1 MNHLPSAPRSGI
13 PAAKDFSFAP
23 IAAAV
28 AAVLTAA
35 ASSSVFAADH
45 VAFVEPNQDL
55 VVGHAD
61 VVLNLDRISNAN
73 GFEWLNES
81 GALFTVDGCDET
93 DPIRT
98 AVQWWYPDRPNDLY
112 SVSSNTIKDFQ
123 HGTLTVT
130 NDTGDFN
137 LGWDFGYDNIKP
149 DDENFSPYGPAIANF
164 RQGALNNAD
173 TSADQFLKHFTFEAA
188 EGGSQIA
195 IVTRNSRVSSTN
207 AGDGEAML
215 GLSVLNKRGWMTF
228 ADETFL
234 VSDFQFTYPKNIETA
249 SLDFTVLSGTEDEL
263 PSGTA
268 DEYIA
273 AGVVAGFGAVSNEP
287 VTEGQGLFDKL
298 FTKENGDYTTNLAEG
313 VTDAYLDNYGRIDF
327 IERSVVSVTAVS
339 SKDDGFEE
347 HLGRLHEVFG
357 VLTNEG
363 GNVIFEQGGDI
374 LVKGR
379 DKHHIVSALTSASTL
394 GILDP
399 LKSGKITFTAGGGV
413 NRIWGWSDNYDGS
426 APVTVGSGHSLN
438 NPEAEPQEKPL
449 FGENGYLDD
458 TAFEDMRGQIEDYL
472 EIATGGN
479 EIVKADQH
487 LRGSILAANDSVI
500 TVTDSPDKNGWLDI
514 RGDVVAAVKNGD
526 GAGSNTFISQNGDP
540 GNDYHPNYMNGT
552 VTRATVNL
560 TLSHENSTLVGNVY
574 ERHRVGDEEAVQK
587 ETNEGTSAI
596 EQYQSFK
603 DWQDEQYIAESLTL
617 GGTVNL
623 SISGGAVWYP
633 TKDWKGWNYDFLY
646 QEFFDETGNND
657 YGTVNTGYEYYDTS
671 DQYNLH
677 VKAENGSYEPAN
689 QPVPA
694 DGESVDS
701 GKINDLD
708 LLDHLKEGEVPD
720 SIKVANEKPR
730 DDQGHQTYTTVD
742 AGVYHLTLN
751 GGTVDLSY
759 LRRDFQMS
767 TAQEDLG
774 VIRPGEA
781 IDVKGPEEI
790 DVKKFR
796 VQALDGESGNFR
808 IYAKDAT
815 HHDLVIVD
823 EMRDAQNV
831 KHEGKSF
838 DLNLVLWNDGI
849 GDEHKLTIDPNDP
862 LTYIQVAR
870 VPDSVN
876 VTAESYGEGRTTYT
890 AYRVVKD
897 EKTVVDGV
905 SKYVDG
911 SITYDQG
918 LDWHEQNVNWFITG
932 EAENRKDMAV
942 VGTTELAA
950 NLGYLMATT
959 METLRDR
966 RGEMAFNGTKE
977 DGWWVRYTHDRFG
990 LDGFTAETDGFQ
1002 FGYEWMKPEEGG
1014 RLFRG
1019 AALDVAQGDVDY
1031 DRLSGE
1037 SEADRYRLS
1046 AYQTYMGDN
1055 GVYYDAVLRAG
1066 WYDAETN
1073 VAYTRYNGTVYDMKG
1088 NFDYWAAAA
1097 SFEAGHRFESSSA
1110 WWIEPEVQLQYTY
1123 ITDYDYKTNH
1133 GIRIDTDDTQS
1144 LIGRFGVRMGKVL
1157 SSDAGRH
1164 MSVWAGADVFH
1175 EWLGDRDGTM
1185 KGVDETVRYDISGDD
1200 TWWDA
1205 VFGMTWETGPD
1216 SRVFAAAKH
1225 DFGGDKENTWTVNVG
1240 ATWNF

>member
-13 PAAKDFSFAP
+13 PAPKRFSFAP

-28 AAVLTAA
+28 AAVLAAA
-35 ASSSVFAADH
+35 ASPSAMASH
-45 VAFVEPNQDL
+45 TAFLYDSEVPGFRNDG
-55 VVGHAD
+55 VIT
-61 VVLNLDRISNAN
+61 LNLDKISNDDN
-73 GFEWLNES
+73 FVWNKRG
-81 GALFTVDGCDET
+81 GALFTVDGFPSGNPEARDI
-93 DPIRT
+93 PYRT
-98 AVQWWYPDRPNDLY
+98 AIEWWDSKTNDLY
-112 SVSSNTIKDFQ
+112 QLENTIGIPTDE
-123 HGTLTVT
+123 HAELTVT
-130 NDTGDFN
+130 SSTDAFN
-137 LGWDFGYDNIKP
+137 LGWDFSG
-149 DDENFSPYGPAIANF
+149 ENNADYPYSPAIANF
-164 RQGALNNAD
+164 RPETLDINSHD
-173 TSADQFLKHFTFEAA
+173 RYLKHFIFKPGK
-188 EGGSQIA
+188 EGNQIA
-195 IVTRNSRVSSTN
+195 IVTRNSKVSATN
-207 AGDGEAML
+207 AGNSKAML
-215 GLSVLNKRGWMTF
+215 GLSVLNKRGYMTF
-228 ADETFL
+228 AEETYL
-234 VSDFQFTYPKNIETA
+234 ISDFQFLYPDGYETA
-249 SLDFTVLSGTEDEL
+249 SLRSDPPSGTEDQF
-263 PSGTA
+263 
-268 DEYIA
+268 IA
-273 AGVVAGFGAVSNEP
+273 AGVVAGFGASSNKP
-287 VTEGQGLFDKL
+287 NNEGKQLFDDL
-298 FTKENGDYTTNLAEG
+298 FNYKMTGSVKEYTTPKQELESS
-313 VTDAYLDNYGRIDF
+313 LDKYGL
-327 IERSVVSVTAVS
+327 IEFDKRSVVSVTAIA
-339 SKDDGFEE
+339 SKDENFEN
-347 HLGRLHEVFG
+347 HRGRLHEVFG
-357 VLTNEG
+357 VFTNEG
-363 GNVIFEQGGDI
+363 GNVVFKQGGDV

-379 DKHHIVSALTSASTL
+379 DKHHLVSALTSASTL

-399 LKSGKITFTAGGGV
+399 LKLGKISFTAGADV
-413 NRIWGWSDNYDGS
+413 NRIWGWSDSYDGDT
-426 APVTVGSGHSLN
+426 PITVGNGVDLFEDQGNGQGKLN
-438 NPEAEPQEKPL
+438 DDAFKDLDQQIDD
-449 FGENGYLDD
+449 YLDK
-458 TAFEDMRGQIEDYL
+458 
-472 EIATGGN
+472 ATGTGTTTP
-479 EIVKADQH
+479 QH
-487 LRGSILAANDSVI
+487 LRGSILAANGSVI
-500 TVTDSPDKNGWLDI
+500 TVQDTADGWLDI

-540 GNDYHPNYMNGT
+540 ANDYHPNYMNGT

-574 ERHRVGDEEAVQK
+574 ERHRVGSEEAVVK
-587 ETNEGTSAI
+587 STNAV
-596 EQYQSFK
+596 QHDQSFD
-603 DWQDEQYIAESLTL
+603 DWHNYQYAEESKTL
-617 GGTVNL
+617 GGTVDL
-623 SISGGAVWYP
+623 RISNGAVWYP

-646 QEFFDETGNND
+646 QGFFEVSDTPKTSKDIPFGSVD
-657 YGTVNTGYEYYDTS
+657 KTYAYYDTS

-677 VKAENGSYEPAN
+677 VKEGNGYKVVN
-689 QPVPA
+689 NMYK
-694 DGESVDS
+694 DGTEVGS
-701 GKINDLD
+701 GKINDLN
-708 LLDHLKEGEVPD
+708 LLEDSDPTSMQDPAIVTARQKAEG
-720 SIKVANEKPR
+720 
-730 DDQGHQTYTTVD
+730 YTEVD
-742 AGVYHLTLN
+742 AGVYHLYLK

-767 TAQEDLG
+767 TAQENLG
-774 VIRPGEA
+774 VINPGET
-781 IDVKGPEEI
+781 IDGNG
-790 DVKKFR
+790 VKKFR
-796 VQALDGESGNFR
+796 VQALNGSSGNFR

-823 EMRDAQNV
+823 ELRSIPNG
-831 KHEGKSF
+831 ELESETF
-838 DLNLVLWNDGI
+838 NLNLVLWNDGI
-849 GDEHKLTIDPNDP
+849 GDEHKLTVDPDNP
-862 LTYIQVAR
+862 LSYIQVAR

-897 EKTVVDGV
+897 EKTKDPVTGNMVYGE
-905 SKYVDG
+905 G
-911 SITYDQG
+911 SYTYEQG
-918 LDWHEQNVNWFITG
+918 LEWHDQNVNWFIKG

-942 VGTTELAA
+942 IGTTELAA

-1019 AALDVAQGDVDY
+1019 AALDVAQGDVEY
-1031 DRLSGE
+1031 DSLSGD

-1073 VAYTRYNGTVYDMKG
+1073 VAYTRHNGTVYDMKG

-1133 GIRIDTDDTQS
+1133 GIRVDTDDTQS

-1157 SSDAGRH
+1157 TSDAGRH

-1185 KGVDETVRYDISGDD
+1185 TGIDETVRYDISGDD
-1200 TWWDA
+1200 TWWDT

-1216 SRVFAAAKH
+1216 SRLWAAAKH

>member
-1 MNHLPSAPRSGI
+1 MSKPSVSQHSPSSSARRLQ
-13 PAAKDFSFAP
+13 FAP

-35 ASSSVFAADH
+35 ASPNTFAAPH
-45 VAFVEPNQDL
+45 EAFKFPDNTEQLKD
-55 VVGHAD
+55 ATIT
-61 VVLNLDRISNAN
+61 LNLSKITNDDTYGWISKPGPLFTLDGCNKYQAKTAVEWWMADPSN
-73 GFEWLNES
+73 GLYSTAASKDDPRTIGAKEH
-81 GALFTVDGCDET
+81 ALF
-93 DPIRT
+93 
-98 AVQWWYPDRPNDLY
+98 
-112 SVSSNTIKDFQ
+112 
-123 HGTLTVT
+123 TVT
-130 NDTGDFN
+130 NDTGAFN
-137 LGWDFGYDNIKP
+137 LGWDFSSDNS
-149 DDENFSPYGPAIANF
+149 NSAYSPAIANF
-164 RQGALNNAD
+164 REGAIDNGQKA
-173 TSADQFLKHFTFEAA
+173 ADQFLKHFTFKSAE
-188 EGGSQIA
+188 EGGRIA
-195 IVTRNSRVSSTN
+195 IVTKNSKVRSTN

-228 ADETFL
+228 ENETYL
-234 VSDFQFTYPKNIETA
+234 VSDFEFEYDNQGTY
-249 SLDFTVLSGTEDEL
+249 SSGTE
-263 PSGTA
+263 G
-268 DEYIA
+268 EYIA
-273 AGVVAGFGAVSNEP
+273 AGVVAGFGSSSNED
-287 VTEGQGLFDKL
+287 TGNGKLFDSI
-298 FTKENGDYTTNLAEG
+298 FQPNSAQTQ
-313 VTDAYLDNYGRIDF
+313 TDLDLHKYGL
-327 IERSVVSVTAVS
+327 IEFEKRSVVSVTARPT
-339 SKDDGFEE
+339 DGENTD
-347 HLGRLHEVFG
+347 GRLNEVFG
-357 VLTNEG
+357 VFVNEG
-363 GNVIFEQGGDI
+363 GAVEFHEGGDV

-379 DKHHIVSALTSASTL
+379 DAHHIVSALTSASTL

-399 LKSGKITFTAGGGV
+399 LKSGEITFTARKDV
-413 NRIWGWSDNYDGS
+413 NRIWGWSDAYQGDT
-426 APVTVGSGHSLN
+426 PVTVGNVDPQTGKPDNLFNDAGELN
-438 NPEAEPQEKPL
+438 GA
-449 FGENGYLDD
+449 
-458 TAFEDMRGQIEDYL
+458 AFENMNQQIEDYL
-472 EIATGGN
+472 EAATDL
-479 EIVKADQH
+479 ADQH
-487 LRGSILAANDSVI
+487 LRGSILAANGSDI
-500 TVTDSPDKNGWLDI
+500 TVKDTADGWLDI

-526 GAGSNTFISQNGDP
+526 GSGSNTFVASDHVL
-540 GNDYHPNYMNGT
+540 NDGTHANHMSGT

-560 TLSHENSTLVGNVY
+560 TLSHQNSTLVGNVY
-574 ERHRVGDEEAVQK
+574 ERHRVGADEAVQ
-587 ETNEGTSAI
+587 TSWTENDTLKNAADND
-596 EQYQSFK
+596 QSFLE
-603 DWQDEQYIAESLTL
+603 WQTHQYEEESKTL
-617 GGTVNL
+617 GGTVDL
-623 SISGGAVWYP
+623 RISNGAVWYP

-646 QEFFDETGNND
+646 EGFFNETGDNA
-657 YGTVNTGYEYYDTS
+657 YGTVNEAYAFLDTS

-677 VKAENGSYEPAN
+677 VKEGDGYKVVNNMIVGSTDPISAN
-689 QPVPA
+689 
-694 DGESVDS
+694 
-701 GKINDLD
+701 KINDLD
-708 LLDHLKEGEVPD
+708 LLDSYRDEEGKLTLPN
-720 SIKVANEKPR
+720 SIKVADEKLR
-730 DDQGHQTYTTVD
+730 DENGHETYTSVD

-759 LRRDFQMS
+759 LRRDFLMS

-774 VIRPGEA
+774 LIRPGETIEVEDA
-781 IDVKGPEEI
+781 NGNGI
-790 DVKKFR
+790 KKFR
-796 VQALDGESGNFR
+796 VQALNGKSGNFR
-808 IYAKDAT
+808 IYARDAK

-823 EMRDAQNV
+823 EMRGADNI
-831 KHEGKSF
+831 KREGQTF

-849 GDEHKLTIDPNDP
+849 GDEHKLTVDPNNP
-862 LTYIQVAR
+862 LRYIQVAR

-890 AYRVVKD
+890 VYRVVKD
-897 EKTVVDGV
+897 EKTEGKDGLG
-905 SKYVDG
+905 YYDG
-911 SITYDQG
+911 SYTYDQG
-918 LDWHEQNVNWFITG
+918 LDWHDQNVNWFITG

-942 VGTTELAA
+942 IGTTELAA

-990 LDGFTAETDGFQ
+990 LEGFTAETDGFQ
-1002 FGYEWMKPEEGG
+1002 FGYEWMKPQDGG

-1031 DRLSGE
+1031 DRLSGQ

-1046 AYQTYMGDN
+1046 AYQTYVGNN

-1073 VAYTRYNGTVYDMKG
+1073 VAYTRDNGTVYDMRG

-1123 ITDYDYKTNH
+1123 IADYDYKTNQ

-1157 SSDAGRH
+1157 TSDAGRH

-1216 SRVFAAAKH
+1216 SRLWAAAKH

>member
-1 MNHLPSAPRSGI
+1 MNSLRSSPHSVI
-13 PAAKDFSFAP
+13 PASKNFSFAP
-23 IAAAV
+23 IAVAV
-28 AAVLTAA
+28 AAVLAAA
-35 ASSSVFAADH
+35 ASPSAFASH
-45 VAFVEPNQDL
+45 TAFQYDPGDNTKGVITLKLEN
-55 VVGHAD
+55 
-61 VVLNLDRISNAN
+61 ISI
-73 GFEWLNES
+73 GEDSEWLNAS
-81 GALFTVDGCDET
+81 GALFTVDGF
-93 DPIRT
+93 PINNPDSQDDIPVRT
-98 AVQWWYPDRPNDLY
+98 AIKWWFYDSETNNPLY
-112 SVSSNTIKDFQ
+112 SAVNSQGIPTDE
-123 HGTLTVT
+123 HVALTVT
-130 NDTGDFN
+130 SNTDDFN
-137 LGWDFGYDNIKP
+137 LGWDFANDSGEYY
-149 DDENFSPYGPAIANF
+149 PYSPAIANF
-164 RQGALNNAD
+164 RPEVLDAD
-173 TSADQFLKHFTFEAA
+173 SNDRYLKRFTFQSKAR
-188 EGGSQIA
+188 SQIA
-195 IVTRNSRVSSTN
+195 VVTKNSLVGSTN
-207 AGDGEAML
+207 SGDGEAML

-234 VSDFQFTYPKNIETA
+234 VSDFQFLYPDQIETA
-249 SLDFTVLSGTEDEL
+249 SVDPSI
-263 PSGTA
+263 PSGTKGQ
-268 DEYIA
+268 YIA
-273 AGVVAGFGAVSNEP
+273 AGVVTGFGASTNRP
-287 VTEGQGLFDKL
+287 VNGQHLFDQL
-298 FTKENGDYTTNLAEG
+298 FTKDENGLTAE
-313 VTDAYLDNYGRIDF
+313 VLYKESLDKYGRIDF
-327 IERSVVSVTAVS
+327 EKRSVVSVTAIA
-339 SKDDGFEE
+339 SKDENFEN
-347 HLGRLHEVFG
+347 HRGRLHEVFG
-357 VLTNEG
+357 VFANEG
-363 GNVIFEQGGDI
+363 GAVEFMKGGDV

-399 LKSGKITFTAGGGV
+399 LKSGKITFIAGENV
-413 NRIWGWSDNYDGS
+413 NRIWGWSDSYDGET
-426 APVTVGSGHSLN
+426 PITVGNG
-438 NPEAEPQEKPL
+438 EQL
-449 FGENGYLDD
+449 FGDNHLLNDN
-458 TAFEDMRGQIEDYL
+458 AFVDMQGQIENYL
-472 EIATGGN
+472 KEATGTGTTTP
-479 EIVKADQH
+479 QH
-487 LRGSILAANDSVI
+487 LRGSILAANGAEI
-500 TVTDSPDKNGWLDI
+500 LVTDDPSEDASGGWLDI

-526 GAGSNTFISQNGDP
+526 GASSNTFVSLNGDL
-540 GNDYHPNYMNGT
+540 NDGVHANSMAGT

-560 TLSHENSTLVGNVY
+560 HLTHENSTLIGNVY
-574 ERHRVGDEEAVQK
+574 ERHRVGAEEAVQK
-587 ETNEGTSAI
+587 ETTSGVSAI
-596 EQYQSFK
+596 EKYQSFK
-603 DWQDEQYIAESLTL
+603 TWQDKQYEEESKTL

-646 QEFFDETGNND
+646 QEFFNETGDNE
-657 YGTVNTGYEYYDTS
+657 YGTVNEGYKYYDTS

-708 LLDHLKEGEVPD
+708 LLDGLKEGEVPD
-720 SIKVANEKPR
+720 SIEVANEKPR
-730 DDQGHQTYTTVD
+730 DDQGQQTYKTVHG
-742 AGVYHLTLN
+742 GVYHLTLN

-759 LRRDFQMS
+759 LRRNFQMS
-767 TAQEDLG
+767 TAQENLG
-774 VIRPGEA
+774 VIDPNET
-781 IDVKGPEEI
+781 IDVKGPEAV

-849 GDEHKLTIDPNDP
+849 GDEHKLTINPDDKS
-862 LTYIQVAR
+862 TYIQVAR

-918 LDWHEQNVNWFITG
+918 LDWHEKNVNWFITG
-932 EAENRKDMAV
+932 EAENREDMAV
-942 VGTTELAA
+942 IGTTELAA

-966 RGEMAFNGTKE
+966 RGEMTFNGTKE

-990 LDGFTAETDGFQ
+990 LEGFTAETDGFQ
-1002 FGYEWMKPEEGG
+1002 FGYEWMKPQEGG
-1014 RLFRG
+1014 KLFRG

-1031 DRLSGE
+1031 DNLSGE

-1157 SSDAGRH
+1157 TSDAGRH

-1185 KGVDETVRYDISGDD
+1185 TGVDETVRYDISGDD

>member
-1 MNHLPSAPRSGI
+1 MNHLSASPRSGI
-13 PAAKDFSFAP
+13 PASKRFSFAP

-28 AAVLTAA
+28 AAVLAAA
-35 ASSSVFAADH
+35 ASPCAFASH
-45 VAFVEPNQDL
+45 TAFEYDPGDNTKGVITLKLEN
-55 VVGHAD
+55 
-61 VVLNLDRISNAN
+61 ISI
-73 GFEWLNES
+73 GEDSEWLNAS
-81 GALFTVDGCDET
+81 GALFTVDGF
-93 DPIRT
+93 PINNPEVWDIPVRT
-98 AVQWWYPDRPNDLY
+98 AIEWWSYDSQTNNPLY
-112 SVSSNTIKDFQ
+112 SAVNSQGIPTDEHVS
-123 HGTLTVT
+123 LTVT
-130 NDTGDFN
+130 SNTDDFN
-137 LGWDFGYDNIKP
+137 LGWDFSNDTGEYYSYN
-149 DDENFSPYGPAIANF
+149 PAIANF
-164 RQGALNNAD
+164 RPEVLDAD
-173 TSADQFLKHFTFEAA
+173 SNDRYLKRFTFQSKTR
-188 EGGSQIA
+188 SQIA
-195 IVTRNSRVSSTN
+195 VVTKNSLVGSTN
-207 AGDGEAML
+207 SGDGEAML

-234 VSDFQFTYPKNIETA
+234 VSDFQFLYPDQIETA
-249 SLDFTVLSGTEDEL
+249 SVDPSIPSGTE
-263 PSGTA
+263 GQ
-268 DEYIA
+268 YIA
-273 AGVVAGFGAVSNEP
+273 AGVVTGFGASTNRP
-287 VTEGQGLFDKL
+287 VNGQRLFDQL
-298 FTKENGDYTTNLAEG
+298 FTKDENGLTAE
-313 VTDAYLDNYGRIDF
+313 VLYKESLDKYGRIDF
-327 IERSVVSVTAVS
+327 EKRSVVSVTAIA
-339 SKDDGFEE
+339 SKDENFEN
-347 HLGRLHEVFG
+347 HRGRLHEVFG
-357 VLTNEG
+357 VFANEG
-363 GNVIFEQGGDI
+363 GAVEFMKGGDV

-379 DKHHIVSALTSASTL
+379 DKHHLVSALTSASTL

-399 LKSGKITFTAGGGV
+399 LKSGEITFTAGTDV
-413 NRIWGWSDNYDGS
+413 NRIWGWSDSYDGDT
-426 APVTVGSGHSLN
+426 PITV
-438 NPEAEPQEKPL
+438 
-449 FGENGYLDD
+449 ENGEALFNNQGKLNDN
-458 TAFEDMRGQIEDYL
+458 AFVDMKGQIEDYL
-472 EIATGGN
+472 KKATGTGTTT
-479 EIVKADQH
+479 EQH
-487 LRGSILAANDSVI
+487 LRGSILAANGSNI
-500 TVTDSPDKNGWLDI
+500 TVQDTADGWLDI

-526 GAGSNTFISQNGDP
+526 GAGSNTFVAQDEDLSDGVHANS
-540 GNDYHPNYMNGT
+540 MAGT

-560 TLSHENSTLVGNVY
+560 TLSHEKSTLVGNVY
-574 ERHRVGDEEAVQK
+574 ERHRVGDGEAVQK
-587 ETNEGTSAI
+587 ETSGGASAI

-603 DWQDEQYIAESLTL
+603 DWQDEQYEKESLSL

-623 SISGGAVWYP
+623 SISTGAVWYP

-646 QEFFDETGNND
+646 QEFFNETGDNE
-657 YGTVNTGYEYYDTS
+657 YGTVNEGYKYYDTS

-708 LLDHLKEGEVPD
+708 LLDGLKEGEVPG
-720 SIKVANEKPR
+720 SIEVANEKPR
-730 DDQGHQTYTTVD
+730 DDQGQQTYKTVHG
-742 AGVYHLTLN
+742 GVYHLTLN

-759 LRRDFQMS
+759 LRRNFKMS

-774 VIRPGEA
+774 VIAPNET
-781 IDVKGPEEI
+781 IDVKGPEAV

-823 EMRDAQNV
+823 EMRNAQND
-831 KHEGKSF
+831 KLEGKAF

-849 GDEHKLTIDPNDP
+849 GDEHKLTINPDDKS
-862 LTYIQVAR
+862 TYIQVAR

-897 EKTVVDGV
+897 EKTKDPVTGNMVYGE
-905 SKYVDG
+905 G
-911 SITYDQG
+911 SYTYEQG
-918 LDWHEQNVNWFITG
+918 LEWHDQNVNWFIKG

-942 VGTTELAA
+942 IGTTELAA

-1019 AALDVAQGDVDY
+1019 AALDVAQGDVEY
-1031 DRLSGE
+1031 DSLSGD

-1073 VAYTRYNGTVYDMKG
+1073 VAYTRHNGTVYDMKG

-1133 GIRIDTDDTQS
+1133 GIRVDTDDTQS

-1157 SSDAGRH
+1157 TSDAGRH

-1185 KGVDETVRYDISGDD
+1185 TGIDETVRYDISGDD
-1200 TWWDA
+1200 TWWDT

-1216 SRVFAAAKH
+1216 SRLWAAAKH

>member
-1 MNHLPSAPRSGI
+1 MKSICYALPRQYSKATRRLR
-13 PAAKDFSFAP
+13 AFDAKAFSRKSL
-23 IAAAV
+23 ISVAV
-28 AAVLTAA
+28 AGAFVWTFSPGA
-35 ASSSVFAADH
+35 FAAT
-45 VAFVEPNQDL
+45 
-55 VVGHAD
+55 GHKPFD
-61 VVLNLDRISNAN
+61 FPDSDTEITKGKITLNLDNISSED
-73 GFEWLNES
+73 GFVWRTKTT
-81 GALFTVDGCDET
+81 GPLFAVDGCNGT
-93 DPIRT
+93 QART
-98 AVQWWYPDRPNDLY
+98 AIQWWQQDPDDPNDLF
-112 SVSSNTIKDFQ
+112 STSENTFTITDNEHVEFV
-123 HGTLTVT
+123 VT
-130 NDTGDFN
+130 NDSGAFN
-137 LGWDFGYDNIKP
+137 LGWDFSHDNPEGK
-149 DDENFSPYGPAIANF
+149 SSYSPAIANF
-164 RQGALNNAD
+164 RPASLDNV
-173 TSADQFLKHFTFEAA
+173 SADRFLKHFTFESADN
-188 EGGSQIA
+188 GPIS
-195 IVTRNSRVSSTN
+195 IVTKKSKITSTN
-207 AGDGEAML
+207 AGNSEAML
-215 GLSVLNKRGWMTF
+215 GISLSNKRGWMTF
-228 ADETFL
+228 SEQTFL
-234 VSDFQFTYPKNIETA
+234 VSDFQFADADGNDD
-249 SLDFTVLSGTEDEL
+249 LN

-268 DEYIA
+268 GEYIA
-273 AGVVAGFGAVSNEP
+273 AGVYATFGAN
-287 VTEGQGLFDKL
+287 TNADK
-298 FTKENGDYTTNLAEG
+298 NGKLYDSIFQ
-313 VTDAYLDNYGRIDF
+313 TDESRAYLHETLDGLDLDKYGY
-327 IERSVVSVTAVS
+327 IEFQQRSVVSVTAVTPE
-339 SKDDGFEE
+339 KGAENHD
-347 HLGRLHEVFG
+347 GRLHEVFG
-357 VLTNEG
+357 VFVNEG
-363 GNVIFEQGGDI
+363 GRVDFQMGGDI

-379 DKHHIVSALTSASTL
+379 DKHHVVSALTAAATL

-399 LKSGKITFTAGGGV
+399 LKQQGRIYFRAGEDV
-413 NRIWGWSDNYDGS
+413 NRIWGWSDNYEGD
-426 APVTVGSGHSLN
+426 PITVGKENKEDKKLFNEGGRLN
-438 NPEAEPQEKPL
+438 
-449 FGENGYLDD
+449 DS
-458 TAFEDMRGQIEDYL
+458 AFAGMQGQIEDYL
-472 EIATGGN
+472 EEATGG
-479 EIVKADQH
+479 ATTTDQH
-487 LRGSILAANDSVI
+487 LRGSILAANGAEVY
-500 TVTDSPDKNGWLDI
+500 VTDEPAEGTPAGWLDI
-514 RGDVVAAVKNGD
+514 RGDVISGVKNGSN
-526 GAGSNTFISQNGDP
+526 ATSNTFVAVDGKLYDGSHANTMG
-540 GNDYHPNYMNGT
+540 GT
-552 VTRATVNL
+552 VTRATVTLVL
-560 TLSHENSTLVGNVY
+560 TQEKSTLVGNVY
-574 ERHRVGDEEAVQK
+574 ERHRVGEAEAVQK
-587 ETNEGTSAI
+587 ATGEGPAV
-596 EQYQSFK
+596 QNDQSFAN
-603 DWQDEQYIAESLTL
+603 WQEVEYQNESKTL

-623 SISGGAVWYP
+623 QIANGAVWYP

-708 LLDHLKEGEVPD
+708 LLDGNSDPG
-720 SIKVANEKPR
+720 SILTAQKKG
-730 DDQGHQTYTTVD
+730 DDYRTVD
-742 AGVYHLTLN
+742 NGVYHLKLD

-759 LRRDFQMS
+759 LRRDFLMS

-774 VIRPGEA
+774 LIRPGETIEVEDA
-781 IDVKGPEEI
+781 NDNGI
-790 DVKKFR
+790 KKFR
-796 VQALDGESGNFR
+796 VQALNGKSGNFR
-808 IYAKDAT
+808 IYARDAK

-823 EMRDAQNV
+823 EMRGADNI
-831 KHEGKSF
+831 KREGQTF

-849 GDEHKLTIDPNDP
+849 GDEHKLTIDPNKP

-876 VTAESYGEGRTTYT
+876 VTAESYGQGRTTYT

-897 EKTVVDGV
+897 EKTKDPISGNMVYD
-905 SKYVDG
+905 KG
-911 SITYDQG
+911 SYTYDQG

-966 RGEMAFNGTKE
+966 RGEMTFNGTKE

-990 LDGFTAETDGFQ
+990 LEGFTAETDGFQ
-1002 FGYEWMKPEEGG
+1002 FGYEWMKPQDGG

-1031 DRLSGE
+1031 DRLSGQ

-1046 AYQTYMGDN
+1046 AYQTYVGNN

-1073 VAYTRYNGTVYDMKG
+1073 VAYTRDNGTVYDMRG

-1123 ITDYDYKTNH
+1123 IADYDYKTNQ

-1157 SSDAGRH
+1157 TSDAGRH

-1185 KGVDETVRYDISGDD
+1185 KGVDGTVRYDISGDD

-1216 SRVFAAAKH
+1216 SRLWAAAKH

>member
-1 MNHLPSAPRSGI
+1 MNHLSASPRSGI
-13 PAAKDFSFAP
+13 PASKRFSFAP

-28 AAVLTAA
+28 AAVLAAA
-35 ASSSVFAADH
+35 ASPCAFASH
-45 VAFVEPNQDL
+45 TAFEYDPGDNTKGVITLKLEN
-55 VVGHAD
+55 
-61 VVLNLDRISNAN
+61 ISI
-73 GFEWLNES
+73 GEDSEWLNAS
-81 GALFTVDGCDET
+81 GALFTVDGF
-93 DPIRT
+93 PINNPEVWDIPVRT
-98 AVQWWYPDRPNDLY
+98 AIEWWSYDSQTNNPLY
-112 SVSSNTIKDFQ
+112 SAVNSQGIPTDEHVS
-123 HGTLTVT
+123 LTVT
-130 NDTGDFN
+130 SNTDDFN
-137 LGWDFGYDNIKP
+137 LGWDFSNDTGEYYSYN
-149 DDENFSPYGPAIANF
+149 PAIANF
-164 RQGALNNAD
+164 RPEVLDAD
-173 TSADQFLKHFTFEAA
+173 SNDRYLKRFTFQSKTR
-188 EGGSQIA
+188 SQIA
-195 IVTRNSRVSSTN
+195 IVTKNSLVGSTN
-207 AGDGEAML
+207 SGNGEAML

-228 ADETFL
+228 ADETYL
-234 VSDFQFTYPKNIETA
+234 VSDFQFLYPDQIETA
-249 SLDFTVLSGTEDEL
+249 SVDPTIPSGTE
-263 PSGTA
+263 GQ
-268 DEYIA
+268 YIA
-273 AGVVAGFGAVSNEP
+273 AGVVTGFGASTNSGVD
-287 VTEGQGLFDKL
+287 GKHLFDQL
-298 FTKENGDYTTNLAEG
+298 FIKDSNGYTAVVVDEKS
-313 VTDAYLDNYGRIDF
+313 LDKYGRIDF
-327 IERSVVSVTAVS
+327 EKRSVVSVTAITPTEEAPY
-339 SKDDGFEE
+339 FEK
-347 HLGRLHEVFG
+347 HNGRLHEVFG
-357 VLTNEG
+357 VFTNEG
-363 GNVIFEQGGDI
+363 GAVEFKQGGDI

-399 LKSGKITFTAGGGV
+399 LKSGKITFSAGEGV
-413 NRIWGWSDNYDGS
+413 NRIWGWSDSYDGDT
-426 APVTVGSGHSLN
+426 PITVGNG
-438 NPEAEPQEKPL
+438 EQL
-449 FGENGYLDD
+449 FGEDQKLNDK
-458 TAFEDMRGQIEDYL
+458 AFSNMKGQIEDYL
-472 EIATGGN
+472 TEATGSGEIAT
-479 EIVKADQH
+479 EEQH
-487 LRGSILAANDSVI
+487 LRGSILAANGADI
-500 TVTDSPDKNGWLDI
+500 TVTDNPESNGWLDI
-514 RGDVVAAVKNGD
+514 RGDVVAAVKNGN
-526 GAGSNTFISQNGDP
+526 GAGSNTFVAQGKDL
-540 GNDYHPNYMNGT
+540 NDGVHANSMVGT

-603 DWQDEQYIAESLTL
+603 DWQDEQYEKESLSL

-623 SISGGAVWYP
+623 SISTGAVWYP

-646 QEFFDETGNND
+646 QEFFNETGDNE
-657 YGTVNTGYEYYDTS
+657 YGTVNEGYKYYDTS

-708 LLDHLKEGEVPD
+708 LLDGLKEGEVPG
-720 SIKVANEKPR
+720 SIEVANEKPR
-730 DDQGHQTYTTVD
+730 DDQGQQTYKTVHG
-742 AGVYHLTLN
+742 GVYHLTLN

-759 LRRDFQMS
+759 LRRNFKMS

-774 VIRPGEA
+774 VIAPNET
-781 IDVKGPEEI
+781 IDVKGPEAV

-823 EMRDAQNV
+823 EMRNAQND
-831 KHEGKSF
+831 KLEGKAF

-849 GDEHKLTIDPNDP
+849 GDEHKLTINPDDKS
-862 LTYIQVAR
+862 TYIQVAR

-890 AYRVVKD
+890 VYRVEKD
-897 EKTVVDGV
+897 EKTEGTDG
-905 SKYVDG
+905 KLGYNEG
-911 SITYDQG
+911 SYTYDQG
-918 LDWHEQNVNWFITG
+918 LDWHDRNVNWFITG
-932 EAENRKDMAV
+932 EAENREDMAV

-966 RGEMAFNGTKE
+966 RGEMTFNGTKE

-990 LDGFTAETDGFQ
+990 LEGFTAETDGFQ
-1002 FGYEWMKPEEGG
+1002 FGYEWMKPEDEG

-1031 DRLSGE
+1031 DRMSGQ

-1046 AYQTYMGDN
+1046 AYQTYVGNN

-1073 VAYTRYNGTVYDMKG
+1073 VAYTRDNGTVYDMRG

-1133 GIRIDTDDTQS
+1133 GIRVDTDDTQS

-1157 SSDAGRH
+1157 TSDAGRH

-1185 KGVDETVRYDISGDD
+1185 TGIDETVRYDISGDD
-1200 TWWDA
+1200 TWWDT

-1216 SRVFAAAKH
+1216 SRLWAAAKH

>member
-1 MNHLPSAPRSGI
+1 MNSLRSSPHSVI
-13 PAAKDFSFAP
+13 PASKNFSFAP
-23 IAAAV
+23 IAVAV

-35 ASSSVFAADH
+35 TSTSAIASH
-45 VAFVEPNQDL
+45 TAFVFDPSSEMKRDG
-55 VVGHAD
+55 VIT
-61 VVLNLDRISNAN
+61 LNLDNISNDED
-73 GFEWLNES
+73 FDWRKTS
-81 GALFTVDGCDET
+81 GVLFSIDGLPDA
-93 DPIRT
+93 DGKVPHRT
-98 AVQWWYPDRPNDLY
+98 AIEWWYDDEQTANELFSAVNSQGIPNDEHA
-112 SVSSNTIKDFQ
+112 K
-123 HGTLTVT
+123 LTVT
-130 NDTGDFN
+130 NDSGVFN
-137 LGWDFGYDNIKP
+137 LGWDFELDSQNSSY
-149 DDENFSPYGPAIANF
+149 SYSPAIANF
-164 RQGALNNAD
+164 RPEVLHGD
-173 TSADQFLKHFTFEAA
+173 SPDRYLKHFTFKSKA
-188 EGGSQIA
+188 GNQIA
-195 IVTRNSRVSSTN
+195 IVTRNSLVRSTN
-207 AGDGEAML
+207 EGDSEAML
-215 GLSVLNKRGWMTF
+215 GLSVLNKRGWMSFENKTY
-228 ADETFL
+228 L
-234 VSDFQFTYPKNIETA
+234 VSDFQFDYSNPSTTEATNSTEG
-249 SLDFTVLSGTEDEL
+249 SGTR
-263 PSGTA
+263 G
-268 DEYIA
+268 EYIA
-273 AGVVAGFGAVSNEP
+273 AGVVTGFGAITNRAHN
-287 VTEGQGLFDKL
+287 GKYLFDDL
-298 FTKENGDYTTNLAEG
+298 FEKDSVTNEHTTLKKDLSLEK
-313 VTDAYLDNYGRIDF
+313 YGL
-327 IERSVVSVTAVS
+327 IEFKQRSVVSVTARPATNENT
-339 SKDDGFEE
+339 D
-347 HLGRLHEVFG
+347 GRLNEVFG
-357 VLTNEG
+357 VFANEG
-363 GNVIFEQGGDI
+363 GTVDFQNGGDV

-379 DKHHIVSALTSASTL
+379 DAHHIVSALTSASTL

-399 LKSGKITFTAGGGV
+399 LKSGEIKFTAGTGV
-413 NRIWGWSDNYDGS
+413 NRIWGWSDSYGEDPGES
-426 APVTVGSGHSLN
+426 TPITV
-438 NPEAEPQEKPL
+438 
-449 FGENGYLDD
+449 ENGETLFNDQGNLND
-458 TAFEDMRGQIEDYL
+458 AAFENLDQQIDDYL
-472 EIATGGN
+472 EKATGKGTTT
-479 EIVKADQH
+479 EQH
-487 LRGSILAANDSVI
+487 LRGSILAANGSDI
-500 TVTDSPDKNGWLDI
+500 TVQDSADGWLDI
-514 RGDVVAAVKNGD
+514 RGDVVAAVKNGED
-526 GAGSNTFISQNGDP
+526 AGSNTFVAQGKELSDGVHANL
-540 GNDYHPNYMNGT
+540 MAGT

-574 ERHRVGDEEAVQK
+574 ERHRVGAEEAVQMVG
-587 ETNEGTSAI
+587 TNSSGNEEPAYRGDQSTRVWMEDQYSLESA
-596 EQYQSFK
+596 
-603 DWQDEQYIAESLTL
+603 TL

-623 SISGGAVWYP
+623 KISGGAVWYP

-646 QEFFDETGNND
+646 QDFFNETGDNE
-657 YGTVNTGYEYYDTS
+657 YGTVNTGYEYYDVS
-671 DQYNLH
+671 DQYNLQ
-677 VKAENGSYEPAN
+677 VKEGNGYKVVN
-689 QPVPA
+689 NTIK
-694 DGESVDS
+694 DS
-701 GKINDLD
+701 TELINLDKINDLD
-708 LLDHLKEGEVPD
+708 LTSQGGEIVTAQP
-720 SIKVANEKPR
+720 KG
-730 DDQGHQTYTTVD
+730 DDYTTVD
-742 AGVYHLTLN
+742 GGVYHLTLN

-767 TAQEDLG
+767 TSQEDLG

-781 IDVKGPEEI
+781 IEVEDANGNGI
-790 DVKKFR
+790 KKFR
-796 VQALDGESGNFR
+796 IQALDGKSGNFR

-849 GDEHKLTIDPNDP
+849 GDEHKLTINPDDKS
-862 LTYIQVAR
+862 TYIQVAR

-876 VTAESYGEGRTTYT
+876 ITAESYGEGRTTYT

-897 EKTVVDGV
+897 EKTMVDGV

-932 EAENRKDMAV
+932 EAENREDMAV
-942 VGTTELAA
+942 IGTTELAA

-966 RGEMAFNGTKE
+966 RGEMTFNGTKE

-990 LDGFTAETDGFQ
+990 LEGFTAETDGFQ
-1002 FGYEWMKPEEGG
+1002 FGYEWTKPEEGG

-1019 AALDVAQGDVDY
+1019 AALDVAQGDVEY

-1097 SFEAGHRFESSSA
+1097 SFEAGHRFESQSA

-1133 GIRIDTDDTQS
+1133 GIRIETDDTQS

-1185 KGVDETVRYDISGDD
+1185 TGVDETVRYDISGDD

-1225 DFGGDKENTWTVNVG
+1225 DFGGDKENTWSVNVG

>member
-1 MNHLPSAPRSGI
+1 MNHRPSAPRSDI
-13 PAAKDFSFAP
+13 PSPKHFSFAP
-23 IAAAV
+23 IAVAV
-28 AAVLTAA
+28 AAVLATAA
-35 ASSSVFAADH
+35 SPCAFASH
-45 VAFVEPNQDL
+45 TAFQYDPGVNTKGVITLKLEN
-55 VVGHAD
+55 
-61 VVLNLDRISNAN
+61 ISI
-73 GFEWLNES
+73 GEDSEWLDAS
-81 GALFTVDGCDET
+81 GALFTVDGF
-93 DPIRT
+93 PINNHEAWDIPVRT
-98 AVQWWYPDRPNDLY
+98 AIEWWSHDSETNNPLY
-112 SVSSNTIKDFQ
+112 SAVNSQGIPTDE
-123 HGTLTVT
+123 HVALTVT
-130 NDTGDFN
+130 SNTDDFN
-137 LGWDFGYDNIKP
+137 LGWDFSNDTGEYY
-149 DDENFSPYGPAIANF
+149 PYNPAIANF
-164 RQGALNNAD
+164 RPEVLDAD
-173 TSADQFLKHFTFEAA
+173 SNDRYLKRFTFQSKA
-188 EGGSQIA
+188 GNQIA
-195 IVTRNSRVSSTN
+195 VVTKNSLVSSTN
-207 AGDGEAML
+207 AGNGEAML

-228 ADETFL
+228 ADETYL
-234 VSDFQFTYPKNIETA
+234 VSDFRFLYPDQIDTA
-249 SLDFTVLSGTEDEL
+249 SLDPSIPSGTE
-263 PSGTA
+263 GQ
-268 DEYIA
+268 YIA
-273 AGVVAGFGAVSNEP
+273 AGVVTGFGASTNRP
-287 VTEGQGLFDKL
+287 VNGQHLFDQL
-298 FTKENGDYTTNLAEG
+298 FTKDENGLTAE
-313 VTDAYLDNYGRIDF
+313 VLYKESLDKYGRIDF
-327 IERSVVSVTAVS
+327 EKRSVVSVTAIA
-339 SKDDGFEE
+339 SKDENFEN
-347 HLGRLHEVFG
+347 HRGRLHEVFG
-357 VLTNEG
+357 VFANEG
-363 GNVIFEQGGDI
+363 GAVEFMKGGDV

-379 DKHHIVSALTSASTL
+379 DKHHLVSALTSASTL

-399 LKSGKITFTAGGGV
+399 LKSGEITFTAGAGV
-413 NRIWGWSDNYDGS
+413 NRIWGWSDSYDGDT
-426 APVTVGSGHSLN
+426 PITVGNGEALFNDQGKLN
-438 NPEAEPQEKPL
+438 DA
-449 FGENGYLDD
+449 
-458 TAFEDMRGQIEDYL
+458 AFDGMRDQIDKYL
-472 EIATGGN
+472 EAATGKGTTTP
-479 EIVKADQH
+479 QH
-487 LRGSILAANDSVI
+487 LRGSILAANGADI
-500 TVTDSPDKNGWLDI
+500 TVTDNLESNGWLDI

-526 GAGSNTFISQNGDP
+526 GAGSNTFVSLNGDLSD
-540 GNDYHPNYMNGT
+540 GVHANSMAGT

-560 TLSHENSTLVGNVY
+560 TLSHEKSTLVGNVY
-574 ERHRVGDEEAVQK
+574 ERHRVGDGEAVQK
-587 ETNEGTSAI
+587 ETSGGASAI

-603 DWQDEQYIAESLTL
+603 DWQDEQYEKESLSL

-623 SISGGAVWYP
+623 SISTGAVWYP

-646 QEFFDETGNND
+646 QEFFNETGDNE
-657 YGTVNTGYEYYDTS
+657 YGTVNEGYKYYDTS

-708 LLDHLKEGEVPD
+708 LLDGLKEGEVPD
-720 SIKVANEKPR
+720 SIEVANEKPR
-730 DDQGHQTYTTVD
+730 DDQGQQTYKTVHG
-742 AGVYHLTLN
+742 GVYHLTLN

-759 LRRDFQMS
+759 LRRNFKMS

-774 VIRPGEA
+774 VIAPNET
-781 IDVKGPEEI
+781 IDVKGPEAV

-823 EMRDAQNV
+823 EMRNAQND
-831 KHEGKSF
+831 KLEGKAF

-849 GDEHKLTIDPNDP
+849 GDEHKLTINPDDKS
-862 LTYIQVAR
+862 TYIQVAR

-897 EKTVVDGV
+897 EKTEGEDGLG
-905 SKYVDG
+905 YYDG
-911 SITYDQG
+911 SYTYDQG
-918 LDWHEQNVNWFITG
+918 LDWHDKNVNWFITG
-932 EAENRKDMAV
+932 EAENREDMAV
-942 VGTTELAA
+942 IGTTELAA

-966 RGEMAFNGTKE
+966 RGEMTFNGTKE

-990 LDGFTAETDGFQ
+990 LEGFTAETDGFQ
-1002 FGYEWMKPEEGG
+1002 FGYEWMKPQDGG

-1157 SSDAGRH
+1157 TSDAGRH

-1185 KGVDETVRYDISGDD
+1185 TGVDETVRYDISGDD

-1216 SRVFAAAKH
+1216 SRLWAAAKH

>member
-1 MNHLPSAPRSGI
+1 MNHLSAFPRSGI
-13 PAAKDFSFAP
+13 PAPKTFSFAP
-23 IAAAV
+23 IAVAV
-28 AAVLTAA
+28 AAVLTAT
-35 ASSSVFAADH
+35 ASPSAFATH
-45 VAFVEPNQDL
+45 TAFQYDPGVNTKGVITLKLEN
-55 VVGHAD
+55 
-61 VVLNLDRISNAN
+61 ISI
-73 GFEWLNES
+73 GEDSEWLDKS
-81 GALFTVDGCDET
+81 GALFTVDGF
-93 DPIRT
+93 PINNPEVWDIPVRT
-98 AVQWWYPDRPNDLY
+98 AIEWWSPDSETNTPLY
-112 SVSSNTIKDFQ
+112 SAVNSQGIPTDE
-123 HGTLTVT
+123 HVALTVT
-130 NDTGDFN
+130 SNTDDFN
-137 LGWDFGYDNIKP
+137 LGWDFSNDTGEYY
-149 DDENFSPYGPAIANF
+149 PYTPAIANF
-164 RQGALNNAD
+164 RPEVLDAD
-173 TSADQFLKHFTFEAA
+173 SNDRYLKRFTFQSKA
-188 EGGSQIA
+188 GNQIA
-195 IVTRNSRVSSTN
+195 VVTKNSLVGSTN
-207 AGDGEAML
+207 AGNGEAML

-228 ADETFL
+228 ADETYL
-234 VSDFQFTYPKNIETA
+234 VSDFRFLYPEIETA
-249 SLDFTVLSGTEDEL
+249 SLDPTIPSGTE
-263 PSGTA
+263 GQ
-268 DEYIA
+268 YIA
-273 AGVVAGFGAVSNEP
+273 AGVVTGFGASTNRGVD
-287 VTEGQGLFDKL
+287 GKHLFDQIFIKDSNGY
-298 FTKENGDYTTNLAEG
+298 TAKVVDKES
-313 VTDAYLDNYGRIDF
+313 LDKYGRIDF
-327 IERSVVSVTAVS
+327 EKRSVVSVTAITPTEE
-339 SKDDGFEE
+339 DPYFEQ
-347 HLGRLHEVFG
+347 HNGRLHEVFG
-357 VLTNEG
+357 VFTNEG
-363 GNVIFEQGGDI
+363 GAVEFKQGGDV

-379 DKHHIVSALTSASTL
+379 DKHHLVNALTSASTL

-399 LKSGKITFTAGGGV
+399 LKSGEIKFTAGTGP
-413 NRIWGWSDNYDGS
+413 NRIWGWSDSYDGDT
-426 APVTVGSGHSLN
+426 PITVGNG
-438 NPEAEPQEKPL
+438 EQL
-449 FGENGYLDD
+449 FGEDQKLNDK
-458 TAFEDMRGQIEDYL
+458 AFVDMKGQIEDYL
-472 EIATGGN
+472 KEATGT
-479 EIVKADQH
+479 ETTTEQH
-487 LRGSILAANDSVI
+487 LRGSILAANGSDI
-500 TVTDSPDKNGWLDI
+500 TVQDTADGWLDI

-526 GAGSNTFISQNGDP
+526 GAGSNTFVAP
-540 GNDYHPNYMNGT
+540 GEDLSDGVHANLMAGT

-560 TLSHENSTLVGNVY
+560 TLSHQNSTLVGNVY
-574 ERHRVGDEEAVQK
+574 ERHRVGAEEAVQK
-587 ETNEGTSAI
+587 ETKEGTSAI

-603 DWQDEQYIAESLTL
+603 AWQDKQYEEESKTL

-646 QEFFDETGNND
+646 QEFFKTSDNLETSSNIPF
-657 YGTVNTGYEYYDTS
+657 GTVNEEYDYYDVS
-671 DQYNLH
+671 DQYNLY
-677 VKAENGSYEPAN
+677 VKAENGNYELAN

-694 DGESVDS
+694 EGQPVDS

-708 LLDHLKEGEVPD
+708 LKSKDGTIVT
-720 SIKVANEKPR
+720 ANPKNDITE
-730 DDQGHQTYTTVD
+730 TVHG
-742 AGVYHLTLN
+742 GVYHLTLN

-796 VQALDGESGNFR
+796 VQALNGSSGNFR

-823 EMRDAQNV
+823 ELRSIPNG
-831 KHEGKSF
+831 ELESETF
-838 DLNLVLWNDGI
+838 NLNLVLWNDGI
-849 GDEHKLTIDPNDP
+849 GDEHKLTVDPDNP
-862 LTYIQVAR
+862 LSYIQVAR

-932 EAENRKDMAV
+932 KAENRNDMAV
-942 VGTTELAA
+942 IGTTELAA

-959 METLRDR
+959 VETLRDR
-966 RGEMAFNGTKE
+966 RGEMTFNGTKE

-990 LDGFTAETDGFQ
+990 LEGFTAETDGFQ
-1002 FGYEWMKPEEGG
+1002 FGYEWTKPQEGG

-1031 DRLSGE
+1031 DSLSGE

-1097 SFEAGHRFESSSA
+1097 SFEAGHRFESQSA

-1185 KGVDETVRYDISGDD
+1185 TGVDETVRYDISGDD
-1200 TWWDA
+1200 TWWDT

-1216 SRVFAAAKH
+1216 SRVWAAAKH
-1225 DFGGDKENTWTVNVG
+1225 DFGGDKENTWSVNVG

>member
-1 MNHLPSAPRSGI
+1 MNHLSASPRSGI
-13 PAAKDFSFAP
+13 PAPKTFSFAP
-23 IAAAV
+23 IAVAV
-28 AAVLTAA
+28 AAVFAAA
-35 ASSSVFAADH
+35 ASPSAFASH
-45 VAFVEPNQDL
+45 TAFQYDPGDNTKGVITLKLEN
-55 VVGHAD
+55 
-61 VVLNLDRISNAN
+61 ISI
-73 GFEWLNES
+73 GEDSEWLNAS
-81 GALFTVDGCDET
+81 GALFTVDGF
-93 DPIRT
+93 PINNPDSQDDIPVRT
-98 AVQWWYPDRPNDLY
+98 AIKWWFYDSETNNPLY
-112 SVSSNTIKDFQ
+112 SAVNSQGIPTDE
-123 HGTLTVT
+123 HVALTVT
-130 NDTGDFN
+130 SNTDDFN
-137 LGWDFGYDNIKP
+137 LGWDFANDSGEYY
-149 DDENFSPYGPAIANF
+149 PYSPAIANF
-164 RQGALNNAD
+164 RPEVLDAD
-173 TSADQFLKHFTFEAA
+173 SNDRYLKRFTFQSKAR
-188 EGGSQIA
+188 SQIA
-195 IVTRNSRVSSTN
+195 VVTKNSLVGSTN
-207 AGDGEAML
+207 SGDGEAML

-234 VSDFQFTYPKNIETA
+234 VSDFQFLYPDQIETA
-249 SLDFTVLSGTEDEL
+249 SVDPSIPSGTE
-263 PSGTA
+263 GQ
-268 DEYIA
+268 YIA
-273 AGVVAGFGAVSNEP
+273 AGVVTGFGASTNRP
-287 VTEGQGLFDKL
+287 VNGQRLFDQL
-298 FTKENGDYTTNLAEG
+298 FTKDENGLTAE
-313 VTDAYLDNYGRIDF
+313 VLYKESLDKYGRIDF
-327 IERSVVSVTAVS
+327 EKRSVVSVTAIA
-339 SKDDGFEE
+339 SKDENFEN
-347 HLGRLHEVFG
+347 HRGRLHEVFG
-357 VLTNEG
+357 VFANEG
-363 GNVIFEQGGDI
+363 GAVEFMKGGDV

-379 DKHHIVSALTSASTL
+379 DKHHLVSALTSASTL

-399 LKSGKITFTAGGGV
+399 LKSGEITFTAGTEV
-413 NRIWGWSDNYDGS
+413 NRIWGWSDSYDGDT
-426 APVTVGSGHSLN
+426 PITV
-438 NPEAEPQEKPL
+438 
-449 FGENGYLDD
+449 ENGEDLFNQGKLNDN
-458 TAFEDMRGQIEDYL
+458 AFVDMKGQIEDYL
-472 EIATGGN
+472 KKATGTGTTT
-479 EIVKADQH
+479 EQH
-487 LRGSILAANDSVI
+487 LRGSILAANGSNI
-500 TVTDSPDKNGWLDI
+500 TVQDTADGWLDI
-514 RGDVVAAVKNGD
+514 RGDVVAAVKNGN
-526 GAGSNTFISQNGDP
+526 GAGSNTFVAQGKDL
-540 GNDYHPNYMNGT
+540 NDGVHANSMVGT

-574 ERHRVGDEEAVQK
+574 ERHRVGDEEAVRK
-587 ETNEGTSAI
+587 ETNGGTSAI

-603 DWQDEQYIAESLTL
+603 DWQDEQYKAESLTL

-708 LLDHLKEGEVPD
+708 LLDHLKEREVPY

-742 AGVYHLTLN
+742 AGVYHLKLD

-759 LRRDFQMS
+759 LRRDFLMS

-774 VIRPGEA
+774 LIRPGETIEVEDA
-781 IDVKGPEEI
+781 NGNGI
-790 DVKKFR
+790 KKFR
-796 VQALDGESGNFR
+796 VQALNGKSGNFR
-808 IYAKDAT
+808 IYARDAT

-918 LDWHEQNVNWFITG
+918 LDWHEQNVNWFITR
-932 EAENRKDMAV
+932 EAENRNDMAV
-942 VGTTELAA
+942 IGTTELAA

-959 METLRDR
+959 VETLRDR
-966 RGEMAFNGTKE
+966 RGEMTFNGTKE

-990 LDGFTAETDGFQ
+990 LEGFTAETDGFQ

-1031 DRLSGE
+1031 DNLSGE

-1073 VAYTRYNGTVYDMKG
+1073 VAYTRDNGTVYDMRG

-1097 SFEAGHRFESSSA
+1097 SFEAGHRFESDSA

-1123 ITDYDYKTNH
+1123 IADYDYKTNQ

-1157 SSDAGRH
+1157 TSDAGRH

-1185 KGVDETVRYDISGDD
+1185 TGIDETVRYDIEGDD

-1216 SRVFAAAKH
+1216 SRLWAAAKH

>member
-1 MNHLPSAPRSGI
+1 MSKPSVPQHSPSSSARRLQ
-13 PAAKDFSFAP
+13 FAP

-28 AAVLTAA
+28 AAA
-35 ASSSVFAADH
+35 
-45 VAFVEPNQDL
+45 L
-55 VVGHAD
+55 VGTYGTCACAKD
-61 VVLNLDRISNAN
+61 TPFDFPDKDNIKWKESITLNLNQISNKE
-73 GFEWLNES
+73 GFDWLTDK
-81 GALFTVDGCDET
+81 GALITVDGCDESCA
-93 DPIRT
+93 RT
-98 AVQWWYPDRPNDLY
+98 PVQWWNKDYKNDLY
-112 SVSSNTIKDFQ
+112 KTSENT
-123 HGTLTVT
+123 TLIPGDEHANFTVT
-130 NDTGDFN
+130 NSSGAFN
-137 LGWDFGYDNIKP
+137 LGWDFSL
-149 DDENFSPYGPAIANF
+149 DESDSTYSPAIANF
-164 RQGALNNAD
+164 RPAILDNKSPD
-173 TSADQFLKHFTFEAA
+173 RFLKHFTFESVND
-188 EGGSQIA
+188 GPIS
-195 IVTRNSRVSSTN
+195 IVTKNSKITSTN
-207 AGDGEAML
+207 AGNSQAML
-215 GLSVLNKRGWMTF
+215 GISLSNKRGWMTF
-228 ADETFL
+228 AEKTYL
-234 VSDFQFTYPKNIETA
+234 VSDFQFNYDNSAEAP
-249 SLDFTVLSGTEDEL
+249 DSGTTGEF
-263 PSGTA
+263 
-268 DEYIA
+268 IA
-273 AGVVAGFGAVSNEP
+273 AGVYATFGANTNEEDD
-287 VTEGQGLFDKL
+287 EGGKLYDSIFEIDKSTGKYSHKTKDGLDLDK
-298 FTKENGDYTTNLAEG
+298 
-313 VTDAYLDNYGRIDF
+313 YGY
-327 IERSVVSVTAVS
+327 IEFQQRSVVSVTAVTPKVPGEDHS
-339 SKDDGFEE
+339 GQ
-347 HLGRLHEVFG
+347 LHEVFG
-357 VLTNEG
+357 VLVNEG
-363 GNVIFEQGGDI
+363 GAVEFKKGGDV

-379 DKHHIVSALTSASTL
+379 DKHHLVSALASASTL
-394 GILDP
+394 GVLDP
-399 LKSGKITFTAGGGV
+399 LKQGDIVFTAGARV
-413 NRIWGWSDNYDGS
+413 NRIWGWSDNYEGTPITVGDAPLFKDDGHLNDGAFKDMDKQIGDYLDKATGS
-426 APVTVGSGHSLN
+426 AT
-438 NPEAEPQEKPL
+438 
-449 FGENGYLDD
+449 
-458 TAFEDMRGQIEDYL
+458 T
-472 EIATGGN
+472 T
-479 EIVKADQH
+479 DQN
-487 LRGSILAANDSVI
+487 LRGSILAANGAEI
-500 TVTDSPDKNGWLDI
+500 TVKDTGDGWLDI
-514 RGDVVAAVKNGD
+514 RGDVVAGVKNGS
-526 GAGSNTFISQNGDP
+526 GATSNTFVSKGGELNNGQRA
-540 GNDYHPNYMNGT
+540 NTMTGT
-552 VTRATVNL
+552 VTRAAVKLAL
-560 TLSHENSTLVGNVY
+560 TNEKSTLVGNVY
-574 ERHRVGDEEAVQK
+574 ERHRVGQEEAVQLK
-587 ETNEGTSAI
+587 TDEGKSAVHQDQSFAAWQA
-596 EQYQSFK
+596 EQYQL
-603 DWQDEQYIAESLTL
+603 ERTTL
-617 GGTVNL
+617 GGTVDLQIAN
-623 SISGGAVWYP
+623 GAVWYP
-633 TKDWKGWNYDFLY
+633 TKDWKGWNNDILYRNADQTSASDYLDF
-646 QEFFDETGNND
+646 
-657 YGTVNTGYEYYDTS
+657 S

-677 VKAENGSYEPAN
+677 VRQTEGGYSIENDTL
-689 QPVPA
+689 A
-694 DGESVDS
+694 DGKTVAKD
-701 GKINDLD
+701 KINDLD
-708 LLDHLKEGEVPD
+708 LLEINDLDLLDDGAA
-720 SIKVANEKPR
+720 SILTSQKKG
-730 DDQGHQTYTTVD
+730 DDYRTID
-742 AGVYHLTLN
+742 NGVYHLKLD

-767 TAQEDLG
+767 TSQEDLG

-781 IDVKGPEEI
+781 IEVEDANGNGI
-790 DVKKFR
+790 KKFR
-796 VQALDGESGNFR
+796 IQALDGKSGNFR

-849 GDEHKLTIDPNDP
+849 GDEHKLTINPDDKS
-862 LTYIQVAR
+862 TYIQVAR

-897 EKTVVDGV
+897 EKTMVDGV

-932 EAENRKDMAV
+932 EAENREDMAV
-942 VGTTELAA
+942 IGTTELAA

-966 RGEMAFNGTKE
+966 RGEMTFNGTKE

-990 LDGFTAETDGFQ
+990 LEGFTAETDGFQ
-1002 FGYEWMKPEEGG
+1002 FGYEWTKPEEGG

-1019 AALDVAQGDVDY
+1019 AALDVAQGDVEY

-1097 SFEAGHRFESSSA
+1097 SFEAGHRFESQSA

-1133 GIRIDTDDTQS
+1133 GIRIETDDTQS

-1185 KGVDETVRYDISGDD
+1185 TGVDETVRYDISGDD

-1225 DFGGDKENTWTVNVG
+1225 DFGGDKENTWSVNVG

>member
-1 MNHLPSAPRSGI
+1 MSKPSVSQHSPSSSARRLQ
-13 PAAKDFSFAP
+13 FAP
-23 IAAAV
+23 IAVAV
-28 AAVLTAA
+28 AVVLAAA
-35 ASSSVFAADH
+35 ASPSAFASH
-45 VAFVEPNQDL
+45 TAFQYDPGDNTKGVITLKLEN
-55 VVGHAD
+55 
-61 VVLNLDRISNAN
+61 ISI
-73 GFEWLNES
+73 GEDSEWLNAS
-81 GALFTVDGCDET
+81 GALFTVDGF
-93 DPIRT
+93 PINNPDSQDDIPVRT
-98 AVQWWYPDRPNDLY
+98 AIKWWFYDSETNNPLY
-112 SVSSNTIKDFQ
+112 SAVNSQGIPTDE
-123 HGTLTVT
+123 HVALTVT
-130 NDTGDFN
+130 SNTDDFN
-137 LGWDFGYDNIKP
+137 LGWDFANDSGEYY
-149 DDENFSPYGPAIANF
+149 PYSPAIANF
-164 RQGALNNAD
+164 RPEVLDAD
-173 TSADQFLKHFTFEAA
+173 SNDRYLKRFTFQSKAR
-188 EGGSQIA
+188 SQIA
-195 IVTRNSRVSSTN
+195 VVTKNSLVGSTN
-207 AGDGEAML
+207 SGDGEAML

-228 ADETFL
+228 ADVTFL
-234 VSDFQFTYPKNIETA
+234 VSDFQFLYPDQIETA
-249 SLDFTVLSGTEDEL
+249 SVDPSIPSGTE
-263 PSGTA
+263 GQ
-268 DEYIA
+268 YIA
-273 AGVVAGFGAVSNEP
+273 AGVVTGFGASTNRP
-287 VTEGQGLFDKL
+287 VNGQRLFDQL
-298 FTKENGDYTTNLAEG
+298 FTKDENGLTAE
-313 VTDAYLDNYGRIDF
+313 VLYKESLDKYGRIDF
-327 IERSVVSVTAVS
+327 EKRSVVSVTAIA
-339 SKDDGFEE
+339 SKDENFEN
-347 HLGRLHEVFG
+347 HRGRLHEVFG
-357 VLTNEG
+357 VFANEG
-363 GNVIFEQGGDI
+363 GAVEFMKGGDV

-379 DKHHIVSALTSASTL
+379 DKHHLVSALTSASTL

-399 LKSGKITFTAGGGV
+399 LKSGEITFTAGTDV
-413 NRIWGWSDNYDGS
+413 NRIWGWSDSYDGDT
-426 APVTVGSGHSLN
+426 PITV
-438 NPEAEPQEKPL
+438 
-449 FGENGYLDD
+449 ENGEALFNNLGKLNDN
-458 TAFEDMRGQIEDYL
+458 AFVDMKGQIEDYL
-472 EIATGGN
+472 KKATGTGTTT
-479 EIVKADQH
+479 EQH
-487 LRGSILAANDSVI
+487 LRGSILAANGSNI
-500 TVTDSPDKNGWLDI
+500 TVQDTADGWLDI

-526 GAGSNTFISQNGDP
+526 GAGSNTFVAQDEDLSDGVHANS
-540 GNDYHPNYMNGT
+540 MAGT

-560 TLSHENSTLVGNVY
+560 TLSHEKSTLVGNVY
-574 ERHRVGDEEAVQK
+574 ERHRVGDGEAVQK
-587 ETNEGTSAI
+587 ETSGGASAI

-603 DWQDEQYIAESLTL
+603 DWQDEQYEKESLSL

-623 SISGGAVWYP
+623 SISTGAVWYP

-646 QEFFDETGNND
+646 QEFFNETGDNE
-657 YGTVNTGYEYYDTS
+657 YGTVNEGYKYYDTS

-708 LLDHLKEGEVPD
+708 LLDGLKEGEVPG
-720 SIKVANEKPR
+720 SIEVANEKPR
-730 DDQGHQTYTTVD
+730 DDQGQQTYKTVHG
-742 AGVYHLTLN
+742 GVYHLTLN

-759 LRRDFQMS
+759 LRRNFKMS

-774 VIRPGEA
+774 VIAPNET
-781 IDVKGPEEI
+781 IDVKGPEAV

-823 EMRDAQNV
+823 EMRNAQND
-831 KHEGKSF
+831 KLEGKAF

-849 GDEHKLTIDPNDP
+849 GDEHKLTINPDDKS
-862 LTYIQVAR
+862 TYIQVAR

-890 AYRVVKD
+890 VYRVEKD
-897 EKTVVDGV
+897 EKTEGTDG
-905 SKYVDG
+905 KLGYNEG
-911 SITYDQG
+911 SYTYDQG
-918 LDWHEQNVNWFITG
+918 LDWHDRNVNWFITG
-932 EAENRKDMAV
+932 EAENREDMAV

-966 RGEMAFNGTKE
+966 RGEMTFNGTKE

-990 LDGFTAETDGFQ
+990 LEGFTAETDGFQ
-1002 FGYEWMKPEEGG
+1002 FGYEWMKPEDEG

-1031 DRLSGE
+1031 DRMSGQ

-1046 AYQTYMGDN
+1046 AYQTYVGNN

-1073 VAYTRYNGTVYDMKG
+1073 VAYTRDNGTVYDMRG

-1097 SFEAGHRFESSSA
+1097 SFEAGHPFESSSA

-1133 GIRIDTDDTQS
+1133 GIRVDTDDTQS

-1157 SSDAGRH
+1157 TSDAGRH

-1185 KGVDETVRYDISGDD
+1185 TGIDETVRYDISGDD
-1200 TWWDA
+1200 TWWDT

-1216 SRVFAAAKH
+1216 SRLWAAAKH

>member
-1 MNHLPSAPRSGI
+1 MPFNNQGKLN
-13 PAAKDFSFAP
+13 DN
-23 IAAAV
+23 
-28 AAVLTAA
+28 
-35 ASSSVFAADH
+35 
-45 VAFVEPNQDL
+45 AFVEM
-55 VVGHAD
+55 
-61 VVLNLDRISNAN
+61 
-73 GFEWLNES
+73 
-81 GALFTVDGCDET
+81 
-93 DPIRT
+93 
-98 AVQWWYPDRPNDLY
+98 
-112 SVSSNTIKDFQ
+112 K
-123 HGTLTVT
+123 
-130 NDTGDFN
+130 
-137 LGWDFGYDNIKP
+137 
-149 DDENFSPYGPAIANF
+149 
-164 RQGALNNAD
+164 
-173 TSADQFLKHFTFEAA
+173 
-188 EGGSQIA
+188 
-195 IVTRNSRVSSTN
+195 
-207 AGDGEAML
+207 
-215 GLSVLNKRGWMTF
+215 
-228 ADETFL
+228 
-234 VSDFQFTYPKNIETA
+234 
-249 SLDFTVLSGTEDEL
+249 
-263 PSGTA
+263 
-268 DEYIA
+268 
-273 AGVVAGFGAVSNEP
+273 
-287 VTEGQGLFDKL
+287 
-298 FTKENGDYTTNLAEG
+298 
-313 VTDAYLDNYGRIDF
+313 
-327 IERSVVSVTAVS
+327 
-339 SKDDGFEE
+339 
-347 HLGRLHEVFG
+347 
-357 VLTNEG
+357 
-363 GNVIFEQGGDI
+363 
-374 LVKGR
+374 
-379 DKHHIVSALTSASTL
+379 
-394 GILDP
+394 
-399 LKSGKITFTAGGGV
+399 
-413 NRIWGWSDNYDGS
+413 
-426 APVTVGSGHSLN
+426 
-438 NPEAEPQEKPL
+438 
-449 FGENGYLDD
+449 
-458 TAFEDMRGQIEDYL
+458 GQIEDYL
-472 EIATGGN
+472 KKATGTGTTT
-479 EIVKADQH
+479 EQH
-487 LRGSILAANDSVI
+487 LRGSILAANGSDI
-500 TVTDSPDKNGWLDI
+500 TVQDTADGWLDI

-526 GAGSNTFISQNGDP
+526 GAGSNTFVAQDEDLSDGVHANS
-540 GNDYHPNYMNGT
+540 MAGT

-560 TLSHENSTLVGNVY
+560 TLSHEKSTLVGNVY
-574 ERHRVGDEEAVQK
+574 ERHRVGDGEAVQK
-587 ETNEGTSAI
+587 ETSGGASAI

-603 DWQDEQYIAESLTL
+603 AWQDKQYEEESKTL

-646 QEFFDETGNND
+646 QEFFNETGGND
-657 YGTVNTGYEYYDTS
+657 YGTVNEDYQYYDKS

-677 VKAENGSYEPAN
+677 VDPAKNDGHRVVNRKAPLEDD
-689 QPVPA
+689 V
-694 DGESVDS
+694 V
-701 GKINDLD
+701 KINDLD
-708 LLDHLKEGEVPD
+708 LLDRYRDEEGNLTTSPV
-720 SIKVANEKPR
+720 SIVVAGNTTEDPN
-730 DDQGHQTYTTVD
+730 DLAPHATVD
-742 AGVYHLTLN
+742 AGVYHLKLD

-759 LRRDFQMS
+759 LRRNFQMS
-767 TAQEDLG
+767 TAQENLG
-774 VIRPGEA
+774 VIDPHET
-781 IDVKGPEEI
+781 IDVKGPEAV

-823 EMRDAQNV
+823 EMRDAQN
-831 KHEGKSF
+831 KPLEGQAF

-897 EKTVVDGV
+897 EKTEGEDGLGYYKD
-905 SKYVDG
+905 SY
-911 SITYDQG
+911 TYDQG
-918 LDWHEQNVNWFITG
+918 LEWHDKNVNWFITG
-932 EAENRKDMAV
+932 KAENREDMAV
-942 VGTTELAA
+942 IGTTELAA

-966 RGEMAFNGTKE
+966 RGEMTFNGTKE

-990 LDGFTAETDGFQ
+990 LEGFTAETDGFQ

-1097 SFEAGHRFESSSA
+1097 SFEAGHRFESQSA

-1185 KGVDETVRYDISGDD
+1185 TGVDETVRYDISGDD

-1216 SRVFAAAKH
+1216 SRLWAAAKH
-1225 DFGGDKENTWTVNVG
+1225 DFGGDKENTWSVNVG

>member
-1 MNHLPSAPRSGI
+1 MNHLSASSRSGI
-13 PAAKDFSFAP
+13 PAPKTFSFAP
-23 IAAAV
+23 IAVAV
-28 AAVLTAA
+28 AAVFAAA

-45 VAFVEPNQDL
+45 VAFVKPNPD

-98 AVQWWYPDRPNDLY
+98 AVQWWYPNRPNALY
-112 SVSSNTIKDFQ
+112 SVSSNTIEGFQ

-149 DDENFSPYGPAIANF
+149 DDKNFSPYGPAIANF

-173 TSADQFLKHFTFEAA
+173 TSADQFLKRFTFEAA

-234 VSDFQFTYPKNIETA
+234 VSDFQFTHPNIETA
-249 SLDFTVLSGTEDEL
+249 SLDFTVLSGPEDEL

-268 DEYIA
+268 GEYIA

-313 VTDAYLDNYGRIDF
+313 VTYAYLDNYGRIDF
-327 IERSVVSVTAVS
+327 KERSVVSVTAVS

-363 GNVIFEQGGDI
+363 GNVIFEQGGDV

-500 TVTDSPDKNGWLDI
+500 TVTDSPDNNGWLDI

-574 ERHRVGDEEAVQK
+574 ERHRVGSEEAVVKSTDAVQHD
-587 ETNEGTSAI
+587 
-596 EQYQSFK
+596 QSFD
-603 DWQDEQYIAESLTL
+603 DWHNYQYAEESKTL
-617 GGTVNL
+617 GGTVDL
-623 SISGGAVWYP
+623 RISGGAVWYP
-633 TKDWKGWNYDFLY
+633 TGDWKGWNYDFLY
-646 QEFFDETGNND
+646 QNFFNETGGNE
-657 YGTVNTGYEYYDTS
+657 YGTINDTYTLLDTS

-677 VKAENGSYEPAN
+677 VKDGDGYKVVNNMIVGSTDPISAN
-689 QPVPA
+689 
-694 DGESVDS
+694 
-701 GKINDLD
+701 KINDLD
-708 LLDHLKEGEVPD
+708 LLDSYRDEEGKLTLPNSIEVAD
-720 SIKVANEKPR
+720 EKLR
-730 DDQGHQTYTTVD
+730 DENGHETYTSVD

-781 IDVKGPEEI
+781 IEVEDVNGNGI
-790 DVKKFR
+790 KKFR
-796 VQALDGESGNFR
+796 VQALNGPSGNFR
-808 IYAKDAT
+808 IYAQDAK

-823 EMRDAQNV
+823 EMRDAQNF

-849 GDEHKLTIDPNDP
+849 GDEHKLTVDPDNP
-862 LTYIQVAR
+862 LSYIQVAR

-897 EKTVVDGV
+897 EKTVVDNQ
-905 SKYVDG
+905 SQYREG
-911 SITYDQG
+911 SITWEQG

-942 VGTTELAA
+942 IGTTELAA

-966 RGEMAFNGTKE
+966 RGEMTFNGTKE

-1014 RLFRG
+1014 KLFRG

-1031 DRLSGE
+1031 DNLSGE

-1133 GIRIDTDDTQS
+1133 GIRVDTDDTQS

-1157 SSDAGRH
+1157 TSDAGRH

-1185 KGVDETVRYDISGDD
+1185 TGIDETVRYDISGDD
-1200 TWWDA
+1200 TWWDT

-1216 SRVFAAAKH
+1216 SRLWAAAKH

>member
-1 MNHLPSAPRSGI
+1 MDQRIFTPRPCISAPKRGHL
-13 PAAKDFSFAP
+13 AP
-23 IAAAV
+23 IAVAV
-28 AAVLTAA
+28 AAVFAAA

-45 VAFVEPNQDL
+45 VAFVKPNTDL

-130 NDTGDFN
+130 NDKGDFN

-268 DEYIA
+268 GEYIA

-287 VTEGQGLFDKL
+287 LTEGQGLFDKL

-339 SKDDGFEE
+339 SEDDGFEE

-363 GNVIFEQGGDI
+363 GNVIFEQGGDV

-399 LKSGKITFTAGGGV
+399 LKSGKITFSAGEGV
-413 NRIWGWSDNYDGS
+413 NRIWGWSDNYEGS

-449 FGENGYLDD
+449 FAENGYLDD

-472 EIATGGN
+472 KIATGGN

-526 GAGSNTFISQNGDP
+526 GAGSNTFVAQGKELSDGVHANS
-540 GNDYHPNYMNGT
+540 MTGT

-574 ERHRVGDEEAVQK
+574 ERHRVGAEEAVQMQVSK
-587 ETNEGTSAI
+587 DDFAFRPDQSTKAWMED
-596 EQYQSFK
+596 QYK
-603 DWQDEQYIAESLTL
+603 LERATL
-617 GGTVNL
+617 GGTVDL
-623 SISGGAVWYP
+623 RISNGAVWYP

-646 QEFFDETGNND
+646 QGFFEVSDTPETSKDIPFGSVD
-657 YGTVNTGYEYYDTS
+657 KTYAYYDTS

-677 VKAENGSYEPAN
+677 VDKDKDGFYEVAN
-689 QPVPA
+689 A
-694 DGESVDS
+694 KNSLGDSV
-701 GKINDLD
+701 KINDLD
-708 LLDHLKEGEVPD
+708 ILPDPKDENAVIATSGLKQHTTE
-720 SIKVANEKPR
+720 
-730 DDQGHQTYTTVD
+730 TVD
-742 AGVYHLTLN
+742 AGVYHLYLK

-774 VIRPGEA
+774 TIGPDDTIDPG
-781 IDVKGPEEI
+781 I
-790 DVKKFR
+790 KKFR
-796 VQALDGESGNFR
+796 IQALNGTSGNFR

-823 EMRDAQNV
+823 EMRDAANNKV
-831 KHEGKSF
+831 VDASF
-838 DLNLVLWNDGI
+838 NLNLVLWNDGI
-849 GDEHKLTIDPNDP
+849 GDEHRLTIDPNKP

-876 VTAESYGEGRTTYT
+876 VTAESYGQGRTTYT

-897 EKTVVDGV
+897 EKTKDPISGNMVYD
-905 SKYVDG
+905 KG
-911 SITYDQG
+911 SYTYDQG

-966 RGEMAFNGTKE
+966 RGEMTFNGTKE

-990 LDGFTAETDGFQ
+990 LEGFTAETDGFQ
-1002 FGYEWMKPEEGG
+1002 FGYEWMKPQDGG

-1031 DRLSGE
+1031 DRLSGQ

-1046 AYQTYMGDN
+1046 AYQTYVGNN

-1073 VAYTRYNGTVYDMKG
+1073 VAYTRDNGTVYDMRG

-1123 ITDYDYKTNH
+1123 IADYDYKTNQ

-1157 SSDAGRH
+1157 TSDAGRH

-1216 SRVFAAAKH
+1216 SRLWAAAKH

>member
-1 MNHLPSAPRSGI
+1 MNRLSASPRSVI
-13 PAAKDFSFAP
+13 PVPRHCSFAP
-23 IAAAV
+23 IAVAV
-28 AAVLTAA
+28 AAVLSAA
-35 ASSSVFAADH
+35 ASPVAFAAH
-45 VAFVEPNQDL
+45 APFVVPAESEMDKGTIFLDL
-55 VVGHAD
+55 EQ
-61 VVLNLDRISNAN
+61 ISTTYSK
-73 GFEWLNES
+73 WTDDS
-81 GALFTVDGCDET
+81 GALIAIDGLHPDG
-93 DPIRT
+93 PGRT
-98 AVQWWYPDRPNDLY
+98 IIEWWADDKPDSLY
-112 SVSSNTIKDFQ
+112 STSGTQAIEPGE
-123 HGTLTVT
+123 HGKITVT
-130 NDTGDFN
+130 NKSGSFN
-137 LGWDFGYDNIKP
+137 LGWDFSYDK
-149 DDENFSPYGPAIANF
+149 DKTYPYSPAISNF
-164 RQGALNNAD
+164 RLEALDAD
-173 TSADQFLKHFTFEAA
+173 SADRYLKHFTFDSADGER
-188 EGGSQIA
+188 IA
-195 IVTRNSRVSSTN
+195 VITKNSLVRSTN
-207 AGDGEAML
+207 SGDSDSML
-215 GLSVLNKRGWMTF
+215 GLSVLNKRGYMTF
-228 ADETFL
+228 DKETYL
-234 VSDFQFTYPKNIETA
+234 VSDFTFDYDK
-249 SLDFTVLSGTEDEL
+249 D
-263 PSGTA
+263 PSSAPGTA
-268 DEYIA
+268 GEYIA
-273 AGVVAGFGAVSNEP
+273 AGVVTGFGASTNRDEGSGKLFDSLFQSNEKGYLSSLKAEVEP
-287 VTEGQGLFDKL
+287 HIGKYGL
-298 FTKENGDYTTNLAEG
+298 
-313 VTDAYLDNYGRIDF
+313 
-327 IERSVVSVTAVS
+327 IEFKQRSVVSVTALPT
-339 SKDDGFEE
+339 EE
-347 HLGRLHEVFG
+347 ENTDGRLNEVFG
-357 VLTNEG
+357 VFANEG
-363 GNVIFEQGGDI
+363 GAVEFKQGGDV

-379 DKHHIVSALTSASTL
+379 DAHHIVSALTSASTL

-399 LKSGKITFTAGGGV
+399 LKSGEIKFTAGTGL
-413 NRIWGWSDNYDGS
+413 NRIWGWSDSYDGDT
-426 APVTVGSGHSLN
+426 PITVGNGVDLFEDQGNSQGKLN
-438 NPEAEPQEKPL
+438 DDAFKDLDQQIND
-449 FGENGYLDD
+449 YLDK
-458 TAFEDMRGQIEDYL
+458 
-472 EIATGGN
+472 ATSTGTTTP
-479 EIVKADQH
+479 QH
-487 LRGSILAANDSVI
+487 LRGSILAANGSDI
-500 TVTDSPDKNGWLDI
+500 TVQDSAGGWLDI
-514 RGDVVAAVKNGD
+514 RGDVVAAVKNGED
-526 GAGSNTFISQNGDP
+526 AGSNTFVSKDGGLGSDT
-540 GNDYHPNYMNGT
+540 HANYMTGT

-574 ERHRVGDEEAVQK
+574 ERHRVGDEEAVQTHFGQQNAV
-587 ETNEGTSAI
+587 ENL
-596 EQYQSFK
+596 QSFD
-603 DWQDEQYIAESLTL
+603 DWQKHQYKLEAASL

-646 QEFFDETGNND
+646 EGFFNETGDNA
-657 YGTVNTGYEYYDTS
+657 YGTVNEAYAFLDTS

-677 VKAENGSYEPAN
+677 VKEGDGYKVVNNLVKLSDGSNGK
-689 QPVPA
+689 V
-694 DGESVDS
+694 GEQ
-701 GKINDLD
+701 KINDLD
-708 LLDHLKEGEVPD
+708 LLDAPKDPN
-720 SIKVANEKPR
+720 SIQMADEKLR
-730 DDQGHQTYTTVD
+730 DENGHETYTSVD

-759 LRRDFQMS
+759 LRRDFLMS

-774 VIRPGEA
+774 VIAPSET
-781 IDVKGPEEI
+781 IDVKGPEAL
-790 DVKKFR
+790 DVKRFR
-796 VQALDGESGNFR
+796 VQALNGTSGNFR

-897 EKTVVDGV
+897 EKTVVDNQ
-905 SKYVDG
+905 SQYREG
-911 SITYDQG
+911 SITWEQG

-942 VGTTELAA
+942 IGTTELAA

-966 RGEMAFNGTKE
+966 RGEMTFNGTKE

-1002 FGYEWMKPEEGG
+1002 FGYEWMKPKEGG
-1014 RLFRG
+1014 KLFRG

-1031 DRLSGE
+1031 DNLSGE

-1157 SSDAGRH
+1157 TSDAGRH

-1185 KGVDETVRYDISGDD
+1185 TGVDETVRYDISGDD

-1205 VFGMTWETGPD
+1205 VFGMTWETGPN

>member
-1 MNHLPSAPRSGI
+1 MSHSFHTPRSVI
-13 PAAKDFSFAP
+13 PAPKHFSFAP
-23 IAAAV
+23 IAVAV

-35 ASSSVFAADH
+35 ASPAAYAATHDPFKLPDSGELRE
-45 VAFVEPNQDL
+45 ATITL
-55 VVGHAD
+55 K
-61 VVLNLDRISNAN
+61 LDQISNDN
-73 GFEWLNES
+73 VDWLS
-81 GALFTVDGCDET
+81 KPGPLFALDGLGERDAK
-93 DPIRT
+93 T
-98 AVQWWYPDRPNDLY
+98 AVEWWDPDTADGLY
-112 SVSSNTIKDFQ
+112 STSGNPQDFDGAE
-123 HGTLTVT
+123 HVKFTVT

-137 LGWDFGYDNIKP
+137 LGWDFSLDNS
-149 DDENFSPYGPAIANF
+149 NSPYSPAISNF
-164 RQGALNNAD
+164 RPGAIDNDKNV
-173 TSADQFLKHFTFEAA
+173 ADQFLKHFTFRSAK
-188 EGGSQIA
+188 EGGQIA
-195 IVTRNSRVSSTN
+195 IVTRNSKVQSTN
-207 AGDGEAML
+207 SGTGEAML

-228 ADETFL
+228 ENETYL
-234 VSDFQFTYPKNIETA
+234 VSDFQFQYDDNTSGSDA
-249 SLDFTVLSGTEDEL
+249 GGGSGTEGEF
-263 PSGTA
+263 
-268 DEYIA
+268 IA
-273 AGVVAGFGAVSNEP
+273 AGVVAGFGASSNGS
-287 VTEGQGLFDKL
+287 TGNGGLFDL
-298 FTKENGDYTTNLAEG
+298 IFEPNSAETKDG
-313 VTDAYLDNYGRIDF
+313 LDLDKYGL
-327 IERSVVSVTAVS
+327 IEFEKRSIVSVTAI
-339 SKDDGFEE
+339 GTPEE
-347 HLGRLHEVFG
+347 DEYGRLNEVFG
-357 VLTNEG
+357 VFVNEG
-363 GNVIFEQGGDI
+363 GAVEFKQGGDV

-379 DKHHIVSALTSASTL
+379 DKHHLVSALTSASTL

-399 LKSGKITFTAGGGV
+399 LKSGEIKFTAGTGP
-413 NRIWGWSDNYDGS
+413 NRIWGWSDSYDGDT
-426 APVTVGSGHSLN
+426 PITVGNGEALFNGQDKLN
-438 NPEAEPQEKPL
+438 DN
-449 FGENGYLDD
+449 
-458 TAFEDMRGQIEDYL
+458 AFVDMKGQIEAYL
-472 EIATGGN
+472 KEATDTGTTTP
-479 EIVKADQH
+479 QH
-487 LRGSILAANDSVI
+487 LRGSILAANGSDI
-500 TVTDSPDKNGWLDI
+500 TVHDTADGWLDI

-526 GAGSNTFISQNGDP
+526 GAGSNTFVAQDEDLSDGVHANS
-540 GNDYHPNYMNGT
+540 MAGT

-560 TLSHENSTLVGNVY
+560 TLSHEKSTLVGNVY
-574 ERHRVGDEEAVQK
+574 ERHRVGDGEAVQK
-587 ETNEGTSAI
+587 ETSGGASAI

-603 DWQDEQYIAESLTL
+603 DWQDEQYEKESLSL

-623 SISGGAVWYP
+623 SISTGAVWYP

-646 QEFFDETGNND
+646 QEFFNETGDNE
-657 YGTVNTGYEYYDTS
+657 YGTVNEGYKYYDTS

-708 LLDHLKEGEVPD
+708 LLDGLKEGEVPG
-720 SIKVANEKPR
+720 SIEVANEKPR
-730 DDQGHQTYTTVD
+730 DDQGQQTYKTVHG
-742 AGVYHLTLN
+742 GVYHLTLN

-759 LRRDFQMS
+759 LRRNFKMS

-774 VIRPGEA
+774 VIAPNET
-781 IDVKGPEEI
+781 IDVKGPEAV

-823 EMRDAQNV
+823 EMRNAQND
-831 KHEGKSF
+831 KLEGKAF

-849 GDEHKLTIDPNDP
+849 GDEHKLTINPDDKS
-862 LTYIQVAR
+862 TYIQVAR

-890 AYRVVKD
+890 VYRVEKD
-897 EKTVVDGV
+897 EKTEGTDG
-905 SKYVDG
+905 KLGYNEG
-911 SITYDQG
+911 SYTYDQG
-918 LDWHEQNVNWFITG
+918 LDWHDRNVNWFITG
-932 EAENRKDMAV
+932 EAENREDMAV

-966 RGEMAFNGTKE
+966 RGEMTFNGTKE

-990 LDGFTAETDGFQ
+990 LEGFTAETDGFQ

-1157 SSDAGRH
+1157 TSDAGRH

-1185 KGVDETVRYDISGDD
+1185 TGVDETVRYDISGDD

>member
-1 MNHLPSAPRSGI
+1 MNRLSSSPRSVT
-13 PAAKDFSFAP
+13 PVPKTFSFAP
-23 IAAAV
+23 IAVAI

-35 ASSSVFAADH
+35 ASPNTFADPH
-45 VAFVEPNQDL
+45 EAFKFPDNTEQLKD
-55 VVGHAD
+55 ATIT
-61 VVLNLDRISNAN
+61 LNLSKITNDDTYGWISKPGPLFTLDGCNKYQAKTAVEWWENDPSN
-73 GFEWLNES
+73 GLYSTADSKDDPRTIGAKEH
-81 GALFTVDGCDET
+81 ALF
-93 DPIRT
+93 
-98 AVQWWYPDRPNDLY
+98 
-112 SVSSNTIKDFQ
+112 
-123 HGTLTVT
+123 TVT
-130 NDTGDFN
+130 NDTGAFN
-137 LGWDFGYDNIKP
+137 LGWDFSSDNS
-149 DDENFSPYGPAIANF
+149 NSAYSPAIANF
-164 RQGALNNAD
+164 REGAIDNGQKA
-173 TSADQFLKHFTFEAA
+173 ADQFLKHFTFKSAE
-188 EGGSQIA
+188 EGGRIA
-195 IVTRNSRVSSTN
+195 IVTKNSKVRSTN
-207 AGDGEAML
+207 AGNGEAML

-228 ADETFL
+228 DNETYL
-234 VSDFQFTYPKNIETA
+234 VSDFEFEYDNQGTY
-249 SLDFTVLSGTEDEL
+249 SSGTE
-263 PSGTA
+263 G
-268 DEYIA
+268 EYIA
-273 AGVVAGFGAVSNEP
+273 AGVVAGFGSSSNED
-287 VTEGQGLFDKL
+287 TGNGKLFDSI
-298 FTKENGDYTTNLAEG
+298 FQPNSAQTQ
-313 VTDAYLDNYGRIDF
+313 TDLDLHNYGL
-327 IERSVVSVTAVS
+327 IEFEKRSVVSVTARPT
-339 SKDDGFEE
+339 DGENTD
-347 HLGRLHEVFG
+347 GRLNEVFG
-357 VLTNEG
+357 VFVNEG
-363 GNVIFEQGGDI
+363 GAVEFKQGGDV

-379 DKHHIVSALTSASTL
+379 DAHHIVSALTSASTL

-399 LKSGKITFTAGGGV
+399 LKSGEIKFTAGTGL
-413 NRIWGWSDNYDGS
+413 NRIWGWSDSYDGDT
-426 APVTVGSGHSLN
+426 PITVGNGVDLFEDQGNSQGKLN
-438 NPEAEPQEKPL
+438 DDAFKDLDQQIND
-449 FGENGYLDD
+449 YLDK
-458 TAFEDMRGQIEDYL
+458 
-472 EIATGGN
+472 ATSTGTTTP
-479 EIVKADQH
+479 QH
-487 LRGSILAANDSVI
+487 LRGSILAANGSDI
-500 TVTDSPDKNGWLDI
+500 TVQDSAGGWLDI
-514 RGDVVAAVKNGD
+514 RGDVVAAVKNGED
-526 GAGSNTFISQNGDP
+526 AGSNTFVSKDGGLGSDT
-540 GNDYHPNYMNGT
+540 HANYMTGT

-574 ERHRVGDEEAVQK
+574 ERHRVGDEEAVQTHFGQQNAV
-587 ETNEGTSAI
+587 ENL
-596 EQYQSFK
+596 QSFD
-603 DWQDEQYIAESLTL
+603 DWQKHQYMLEAASL

-646 QEFFDETGNND
+646 EGFFNETGDNA
-657 YGTVNTGYEYYDTS
+657 YGTVNEAYAFLDTS

-677 VKAENGSYEPAN
+677 VKEGDGYKVVNNLVKLSDGSNGK
-689 QPVPA
+689 V
-694 DGESVDS
+694 GEQ
-701 GKINDLD
+701 KINDLD
-708 LLDHLKEGEVPD
+708 LLDAPKNPN
-720 SIKVANEKPR
+720 SIQMADEKLR
-730 DDQGHQTYTTVD
+730 DENGHETYTSVD

-759 LRRDFQMS
+759 LRRDFLMS

-774 VIRPGEA
+774 LIRPGETIEVEDA
-781 IDVKGPEEI
+781 NGNGI
-790 DVKKFR
+790 KKFR
-796 VQALDGESGNFR
+796 VQALNGKSGNFR

-823 EMRDAQNV
+823 ELRSAQKGEQV
-831 KHEGKSF
+831 SDSF
-838 DLNLVLWNDGI
+838 HLNLVLWNDGI
-849 GDEHKLTIDPNDP
+849 GDEHKLTVDPNKP

-890 AYRVVKD
+890 VYRVVKD
-897 EKTVVDGV
+897 EKTEGEDGLG
-905 SKYVDG
+905 YYDG
-911 SITYDQG
+911 SYTYDQG
-918 LDWHEQNVNWFITG
+918 LDWHDQNVNWFITG

-942 VGTTELAA
+942 IGTTELAA

-966 RGEMAFNGTKE
+966 RGEMTFNGTKE

-1014 RLFRG
+1014 KLFRG

-1031 DRLSGE
+1031 DNLSGE

-1073 VAYTRYNGTVYDMKG
+1073 VAYTRDNGTVYDMRG

-1097 SFEAGHRFESSSA
+1097 SFEAGHRFESDSA

-1123 ITDYDYKTNH
+1123 IADYDYKTNQ

-1157 SSDAGRH
+1157 TSDAGRH

-1185 KGVDETVRYDISGDD
+1185 TGIDETVRYDISGDD
-1200 TWWDA
+1200 TWWDT

-1216 SRVFAAAKH
+1216 SRLWAAAKH